1 VLLRQF
7 RVRPDFKV
15 ALTSGDGG
23 NEVRAVLSG
32 DRERSRFYTVPALG
46 NQYLETK
53 TLYFATIA
61 LQRLT
66 NADSADL
73 AR

>member
-32 DRERSRFYTVPALG
+32 DRERSTALG
-46 NQYLETK
+46 QKRTLANLTIPDFEIATDLPTQLLKSLLEDCK
-53 TLYFATIA
+53 P
-61 LQRLT
+61 
-66 NADSADL
+66 N
-73 AR
+73 